1 MKLLNSNGKALFV
14 ILVLLLSQQQ
24 VVLGVRDTKYYD
36 LLGVAPDAEEATIKK
51 AYRRQA
57 LKYHPDRNPDN
68 PEAEEK
74 FKAIAAA
81 YEVLTDSE
89 KRAVYDRFG
98 EEGLKEGGTVFGGGF
113 PGGNVRFQFGGQG
126 FPGGNGGFRQQQRQ
140 QPRQGSFYEKDALV
154 QELDEDTMPEGDGE
168 GWVWLVEFYAPWC
181 GHCKN
186 LASKWRK
193 VAESLHGVIRVAAVN
208 CDEQKALC
216 QGQGIQG
223 YPTIKAY
230 KNGRWVGYNGDRS
243 ASALTNWGLGLLPN
257 DLISTL
263 KTDSDLEAYL
273 KTTMSS
279 KTARWGIGVVLF
291 SAKDKTSALYKSLAM
306 RYRGRISFAEVRK
319 SSHLASN
326 GKFSIPTF
334 PHVVAI
340 CGGDVRSTVAYSGEV
355 KNTKLVKWLNS
366 FIQVK
371 SVQKRYKL
379 TNPQTFQK

>member
-1 MKLLNSNGKALFV
+1 MRLLNSNGKALFV
-14 ILVLLLSQQQ
+14 ILVLLLSQQL

-98 EEGLKEGGTVFGGGF
+98 EEGLKEGGGGGGGGFHGGGFAHGDPFNIFETVFGGGF

-168 GWVWLVEFYAPWC
+168 GWVWLVEFYAPWWYV
-181 GHCKN
+181 
-186 LASKWRK
+186 L
-193 VAESLHGVIRVAAVN
+193 VIFN
-208 CDEQKALC
+208 MHPL
-216 QGQGIQG
+216 
-223 YPTIKAY
+223 
-230 KNGRWVGYNGDRS
+230 
-243 ASALTNWGLGLLPN
+243 
-257 DLISTL
+257 
-263 KTDSDLEAYL
+263 
-273 KTTMSS
+273 
-279 KTARWGIGVVLF
+279 
-291 SAKDKTSALYKSLAM
+291 
-306 RYRGRISFAEVRK
+306 
-319 SSHLASN
+319 
-326 GKFSIPTF
+326 
-334 PHVVAI
+334 
-340 CGGDVRSTVAYSGEV
+340 VRSRKTLTAGKKLLIAVDIAKILRVSGEKSQSHFMESFV
-355 KNTKLVKWLNS
+355 WL
-366 FIQVK
+366 
-371 SVQKRYKL
+371 L
-379 TNPQTFQK
+379 

>member
-1 MKLLNSNGKALFV
+1 MFSDKTL
-14 ILVLLLSQQQ
+14 
-24 VVLGVRDTKYYD
+24 TKKCD
-36 LLGVAPDAEEATIKK
+36 C
-51 AYRRQA
+51 
-57 LKYHPDRNPDN
+57 
-68 PEAEEK
+68 
-74 FKAIAAA
+74 
-81 YEVLTDSE
+81 S
-89 KRAVYDRFG
+89 
-98 EEGLKEGGTVFGGGF
+98 
-113 PGGNVRFQFGGQG
+113 
-126 FPGGNGGFRQQQRQ
+126 
-140 QPRQGSFYEKDALV
+140 
-154 QELDEDTMPEGDGE
+154 
-168 GWVWLVEFYAPWC
+168 

-243 ASALTNWGLGLLPN
+243 ASTLTNWGLGLLPN

-273 KTTMSS
+273 KTTLSS

-326 GKFSIPTF
+326 GKFSIPTY

-366 FIQVK
+366 FYSGKKCAEAIQVDESTDFSKMKVSQLKQLLAGRDTKCQNCVEK
-371 SVQKRYKL
+371 SDFIKKVKEVYNIK
-379 TNPQTFQK
+379 